1 MIFGTDTGNLHAVD
15 SMIPSMSVAAAN
27 ENGGLKVPMPDSFLD
42 LWYQAAASPCGVC
55 VFTTDRDALRQKL
68 YASRAA
74 AADPDLDKLS
84 LVLSPTDETHV
95 WIVKR

>member
-1 MIFGTDTGNLHAVD
+1 
-15 SMIPSMSVAAAN
+15 MSN
-27 ENGGLKVPMPDSFLD
+27 SYLD
-42 LWYQAAASPCGVC
+42 LWYAAAASPSGVC

-68 YASRAA
+68 YASRAS

-95 WIVKR
+95 WIIKR

>member
-1 MIFGTDTGNLHAVD
+1 
-15 SMIPSMSVAAAN
+15 MS
-27 ENGGLKVPMPDSFLD
+27 ESYID
-42 LWYQAAASPCGVC
+42 LWYQAVASPCGVC
-55 VFTTDRDALRQKL
+55 VFTTDRDLLRQKL

-84 LVLSPTDETHV
+84 LVLSPTDETHI

>member
-1 MIFGTDTGNLHAVD
+1 MSD
-15 SMIPSMSVAAAN
+15 SY
-27 ENGGLKVPMPDSFLD
+27 LD
-42 LWYQAAASPCGVC
+42 LWYQAYASPYGVV
-55 VFTTDRDALRQKL
+55 VFTTDRDACRQKL